1 MEKLYKIFMNK
12 YFVILILFLVWISVF
27 DRNNLVRTIKTRGK
41 VKNLI
46 EQKAYYQHQIE
57 ETKRIKYE
65 LFNNKK
71 NLEKFAREQYFM
83 KKDGEE
89 IFIIE
94 ED

>member
-1 MEKLYKIFMNK
+1 MEKVYKIFKNK
-12 YFVILILFLVWISVF
+12 YFVILILFLIWISVF
-27 DRNNLVRTIKTRGK
+27 DRNNLVRTFKTMSK
-41 VKNLI
+41 VTKLL

-57 ETKRIKYE
+57 ETKRVKYE
-65 LFNNKK
+65 LFNNTK

-94 ED
+94 EQ